1 MNASKNMAAGL
12 AGAIVLN
19 LLHEG
24 AKKFYAKAPRVDR
37 VGEEAISKSLKS
49 INIDPPTGKTLFGI
63 TLATDL
69 LSNAA
74 FYSMV
79 GSGKEENIL
88 WRGAG
93 FGLAAGVGALTL
105 TKPLGLNDEPVNKS
119 VQTQILT
126 VTWYLIGGL
135 AAAVVA
141 KGISDKPKFQKL
153 VNSLASF

>member
-1 MNASKNMAAGL
+1 MNATKNMAAGL

-141 KGISDKPKFQKL
+141 RGISDKPKFQKL

>member
-1 MNASKNMAAGL
+1 MNATKNMAAGL

-24 AKKFYAKAPRVDR
+24 AKKFYSKAPRVNKI
-37 VGEEAISKSLKS
+37 GEEAVSKSLKT
-49 INIDPPTGKTLFGI
+49 INIDPPTGKTLFGV

-79 GSGKEENIL
+79 GSGKEENIM

-93 FGLAAGVGALTL
+93 YGLAAGIGALTL

-119 VQTQILT
+119 VQTQMLT
-126 VTWYLIGGL
+126 VAWYLLGGL

-141 KGISDKPKFQKL
+141 KGISNKPKLQNL
-153 VNSLASF
+153 VNSFGSF

>member
-1 MNASKNMAAGL
+1 MNATKNMAAGL

-126 VTWYLIGGL
+126 VTWYLLGGL